1 MKHMSIATIL
11 VAIVGYVLI
20 MIPSRALS
28 EQGTVDFLAYWSLF
42 FALTGVIDGLMQETT
57 RATANQG
64 ASHTDNPPTAQ
75 AALVPSPPTHS
86 HPGNGPRP
94 IVVAITFAL
103 VGAVLIVF
111 TGPLWGPGTIHH
123 GSVST
128 AVILCAVGLASY
140 TFQTVMMGLLSAA
153 GRWGQV
159 ASLMTL
165 DSLTRLAIAL
175 LAIAFGWPLLAFLVV
190 TVFGAISWL
199 LMLAFYPSARAV
211 LSLRADVATPQFIRQ
226 AIISMLASG
235 ASAVLITGFPFL
247 LRMTSP
253 ANVDAALLGG
263 VIYAITLTRAPL
275 LVPLQRFQS
284 ALIVYFVPRGHQ
296 LLRALSKPVA
306 GLLAVGVVGAIAA
319 WIIGPLLMGLLVG
332 EKYVVPG
339 VLLAFLTLGS
349 ATTASLM
356 VTGSAVLAAQR
367 HNLYLLGWVAATV
380 VALLVLLLPFDV
392 GTRAVAALVVGPTV
406 GALVHTLPLLQRPFS
421 RSTVVR

>member
-1 MKHMSIATIL
+1 M
-11 VAIVGYVLI
+11 
-20 MIPSRALS
+20 
-28 EQGTVDFLAYWSLF
+28 
-42 FALTGVIDGLMQETT
+42 
-57 RATANQG
+57 
-64 ASHTDNPPTAQ
+64 
-75 AALVPSPPTHS
+75 
-86 HPGNGPRP
+86 
-94 IVVAITFAL
+94 
-103 VGAVLIVF
+103 
-111 TGPLWGPGTIHH
+111 
-123 GSVST
+123 
-128 AVILCAVGLASY
+128 
-140 TFQTVMMGLLSAA
+140 
-153 GRWGQV
+153 
-159 ASLMTL
+159 
-165 DSLTRLAIAL
+165 
-175 LAIAFGWPLLAFLVV
+175 
-190 TVFGAISWL
+190 
-199 LMLAFYPSARAV
+199 
-211 LSLRADVATPQFIRQ
+211 
-226 AIISMLASG
+226 
-235 ASAVLITGFPFL
+235 LITGFPFL